1 MNSRF
6 DHLTKALL
14 SLAVIIMFTVAL
26 IAGQARANL
35 TAEVSTTA
43 DYGLVTQMSILLDAE
58 SLRKIRSLSYAVDTI
73 LALPIDIELSIHGRT
88 IRMGIA
94 DDAGSDDSSV
104 Q

>member
-6 DHLTKALL
+6 DHLTKGLL

-35 TAEVSTTA
+35 QAEVSTTA
-43 DYGLVTQMSILLDAE
+43 DFGLETRTSILLDAE
-58 SLRKIRSLSYAVDTI
+58 SLRKIRSLSYAIDTI
-73 LALPIDIELSIHGRT
+73 LALPIDIELSILEQT
-88 IRMGIA
+88 IRMGTA
-94 DDAGSDDSSV
+94 DDTGSDDSSV

>member
-6 DHLTKALL
+6 DHLTKGLL

-35 TAEVSTTA
+35 PAEVSTTA
-43 DYGLVTQMSILLDAE
+43 DIGLVTQTSILLDAE
-58 SLRKIRSLSYAVDTI
+58 SLRKLRSLSYAVDTI
-73 LALPIDIELSIHGRT
+73 LALPIDVKLSIHKQT
-88 IRMGIA
+88 IRMGTA
-94 DDAGSDDSSV
+94 DDVGSDDSSV

>member
-14 SLAVIIMFTVAL
+14 SLAVIVMFTVAL

-35 TAEVSTTA
+35 PAEVSTTV
-43 DYGLVTQMSILLDAE
+43 DFGLVTQTSILLDAE
-58 SLRKIRSLSYAVDTI
+58 SLRKIRSLSYAIDTI
-73 LALPIDIELSIHGRT
+73 LALPIVIDLG
-88 IRMGIA
+88 IREHTTQTGTA
-94 DDAGSDDSSV
+94 DDVGSDDSSV